1 MLLVSFVAGSSL
13 FKHFSLTVSTI
24 VACMSGMDIATA
36 QSISSDGTLPNPT
49 QVTENGG
56 ISEITEGTTR
66 GDNLFHSFQ
75 DFSVGTG
82 NEALFDNADNI
93 SNILGRITGG
103 NTSSVDGLIRAN
115 GSANLFLINPAGIV
129 FGQNAR
135 LDLGGSFYG
144 STADSIL
151 FENGEFSAAD
161 LDNPPVLTINAPI
174 GLGFRDNPADI
185 TVRGNGNGQRF
196 LASEAID
203 TQDALRVDSE
213 ATIGLIGGNLSF
225 ENAVVKTAGGRIELG
240 SVAGGRVNFISVD
253 NGLSLDY
260 SAANNFQDITLLGL
274 TNIDASGLGAGDIQL
289 QGRNISLS
297 GISAIETNTLGE
309 ESGGGISV
317 FADEAIAI
325 SGVENELAFISAFG
339 SRVFPTGSADG
350 GDIDIETGRLTI
362 GDRAFIA
369 TATLG
374 RGDAGNI
381 TIEARDSINL
391 ESQGNISAISANVTA
406 NAVGNGGNIELTTGS
421 LTLNDNA
428 FINAETLGQGNAG
441 NVLVNASNSVKIEG
455 NDAESLLN
463 AGINVSSGGT
473 SQGNGGNIELN
484 TGSLSLNNG
493 ASLVTLGDMQSSGG
507 NVTVRATDDISLANN
522 SNIFVAAGEGG
533 AIAIKAKNFSMTSG
547 SSLFGGIT
555 PDDGF
560 PEGRS
565 GDITISLAEDLTID
579 GLGSE
584 GLTYITNASFGEGNP
599 GNIAIEARNITFQ
612 NGGQISANSNSNNV
626 KIGDITLN
634 ARGNILF
641 DGIQNVGRSGISNF
655 LTENA
660 SGSIGTINLT
670 AQNLSLTNGG
680 TIGSQVT
687 GVANSGNINLT
698 VADSITIDGFD
709 RVPENANSSVGAL
722 ASNIFS
728 NITTGTGKAGNINI
742 ETSNLK
748 LSRNGAIEASII
760 GQGTAGN
767 INIDAEQITLGEQ
780 GNKNLSPSSIDTGTL
795 GESQA
800 NGGNITINTNS
811 LFISDGSDIDSSATG
826 VGNGGNIQIKARDLV
841 SVSGTGILFSRA
853 ENRDVEVPSSIEA
866 DVLLDGNGN
875 GGSIEIDTG
884 RLIVDNNALVSA
896 DVFRNSTGNGGSIA
910 IRARDSVEVFRQGTI
925 RASVL
930 SDSRGTGGNLTIES
944 DKILLDRGSIAAATQ
959 SGQGANIFLL
969 ADDTLQLENDSS
981 ISAVAFNE
989 ANGGN
994 IDIDA
999 DFVIASPAGN
1009 NDIIA
1014 SAAAGLGGNI
1024 NLTTEALLGIEQR
1037 PQSPFTND
1045 IDASSEF
1052 GLDGNVVISNP
1063 DVDVIRGSTELP
1075 VNPIEPEQTIAE
1087 ACSRNTTIARN
1098 RLIIGGSGMSPTP
1111 TEPLNSEHLLALDNK
1126 DLAIQPETAIATADG
1141 NISPARGVVVDRQG
1155 KIELVAYST
1164 SNQQQ
1169 DPIHQSSCN

>member
-24 VACMSGMDIATA
+24 LACVLGMDIATA

-56 ISEITEGTTR
+56 ISEITGGTAR

-93 SNILGRITGG
+93 ANILGRITGG

-161 LDNPPVLTINAPI
+161 LNNPPVLTINAPI

-185 TVRGNGNGQRF
+185 TVRGNGNGAR
-196 LASEAID
+196 LLESEAID

-213 ATIGLIGGNLSF
+213 ATI
-225 ENAVVKTAGGRIELG
+225 
-240 SVAGGRVNFISVD
+240 
-253 NGLSLDY
+253 
-260 SAANNFQDITLLGL
+260 
-274 TNIDASGLGAGDIQL
+274 GLGAGDIQL

-362 GDRAFIA
+362 GDRASIA

-374 RGDAGNI
+374 RGDAGDI

-441 NVLVNASNSVKIEG
+441 NVLVDASNFIAIEG
-455 NDAESLLN
+455 NDSESLLN

-484 TGSLSLNNG
+484 TGSLTLNNG

-507 NVTVRATDDISLANN
+507 IVTIRATDNIALANN

-533 AIAIKAKNFSMTSG
+533 AIAIKAKNLSMTSG
-547 SSLFGGIT
+547 SSFFGGIT
-555 PDDGF
+555 PESGF
-560 PEGRS
+560 SEARS
-565 GDITISLAEDLTID
+565 GDITISLTEDLTID

-634 ARGNILF
+634 ATENILF

-655 LTENA
+655 LTPNA
-660 SGSIGTINLT
+660 TGSIGTINLT
-670 AQNLSLTNGG
+670 AQNLTLTNGG

-742 ETSNLK
+742 NTSNLK

-800 NGGNITINTNS
+800 NGGSISIDTNS

-841 SVSGTGILFSRA
+841 SVDGTGILFSRA
-853 ENRDVEVPSSIEA
+853 ENRDVEVPSAIEA
-866 DVLLDGNGN
+866 DVLSDGNGN

-910 IRARDSVEVFRQGTI
+910 IRARSVEVFRQGTI

-930 SDSRGTGGNLTIES
+930 PDSRGTGGNLTIES
-944 DKILLDRGSIAAATQ
+944 DKLLLDRGSIAAATQ

-969 ADDTLQLENDSS
+969 VDDTLQLENDSS
-981 ISAVAFNE
+981 ISAIAFNE

-999 DFVIASPAGN
+999 GFVIASPAGN

-1052 GLDGNVVISNP
+1052 GLDGNVAIGNP

-1087 ACSRNTTIARN
+1087 ACSRNTTIAQN

-1111 TEPLNSEHLLALDNK
+1111 TEPLISEHLLALDNK

-1164 SNQQQ
+1164 SNRQQN
-1169 DPIHQSSCN
+1169 PVHQSSCN